1 MPAAAALS
9 AVQNFWRFVDHT
21 ADKDAA
27 FGTVMASAH
36 GIVASGAAS
45 RLVRSSRTLRSA
57 RNGSAGAHSA
67 PAATRSGQRS
77 RNGEDADDGS
87 DERSP
92 SASLVH
98 HLEARRTSLRR
109 SASASRVSVTAHAA
123 ASESQGASPFA
134 VAGTRALAPAARPQ
148 REVFQARYPPAS
160 ANNKW
165 LQRLGPALIGNYG
178 LRSREKVSPS
188 PPVATPAAMTQHA
201 DSRDG
206 RSRPDTPLATAL
218 ATAKIPAPR
227 SSLRQRFSSRLT
239 QLTSQTGLPAR
250 DAHAGMQCS
259 PEEVPRVLHGSA
271 GDEAPGDASADPGD
285 GFSSASAQQ
294 GLDVAELTKQ
304 VALAPPPKRAPPRL
318 QRPPEVHGSQQL
330 HEQVR

>member
-67 PAATRSGQRS
+67 PAATRSWQRS

-109 SASASRVSVTAHAA
+109 SASASRVSVTAHVA

-134 VAGTRALAPAARPQ
+134 VAGTPTLAPAARSQ
-148 REVFQARYPPAS
+148 REAFRARYPPAS
-160 ANNKW
+160 ANNRW
-165 LQRLGPALIGNYG
+165 LQRLGPALIGTYG
-178 LRSREKVSPS
+178 LRGREKVSPS
-188 PPVATPAAMTQHA
+188 PPVATTAGMTQHA

-206 RSRPDTPLATAL
+206 RRPDTPLATAL
-218 ATAKIPAPR
+218 ETAKIPTPR
-227 SSLRQRFSSRLT
+227 SLLRHRFSSRLT
-239 QLTSQTGLPAR
+239 QTTSQTGLPAR
-250 DAHAGMQCS
+250 DAHAGSQWS
-259 PEEVPRVLHGSA
+259 PEEVAPVLHGSV
-271 GDEAPGDASADPGD
+271 GDEGPGDALADPGD

-294 GLDVAELTKQ
+294 GLDVAEDTTQ